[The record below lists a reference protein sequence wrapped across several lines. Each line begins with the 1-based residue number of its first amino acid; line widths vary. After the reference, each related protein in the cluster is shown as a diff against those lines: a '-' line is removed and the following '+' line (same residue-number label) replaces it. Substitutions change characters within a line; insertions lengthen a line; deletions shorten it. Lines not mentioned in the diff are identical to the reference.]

1 VKELDLNGY
10 VQYTGDIEDIKAAI
24 KALDVVVLASA
35 QPEPFGG
42 VVIEAM
48 ALARPVVATAIGGS
62 LEQVVDGVT
71 GYLVKPGDPVA
82 MADGIEKIL
91 VSADRRR
98 FFGENGHER
107 YLEKFEFEQFYQLIL
122 NLYEQVATRGRSENQ
137 NPEVRPSV
145 SKR

>member
-1 VKELDLNGY
+1 
-10 VQYTGDIEDIKAAI
+10 
-24 KALDVVVLASA
+24 
-35 QPEPFGG
+35 
-42 VVIEAM
+42 
-48 ALARPVVATAIGGS
+48 
-62 LEQVVDGVT
+62 
-71 GYLVKPGDPVA
+71 
-82 MADGIEKIL
+82 MADRIEKLL

-98 FFGENGHER
+98 FCGQNGRER